1 MKSFEEFKEK
11 TDKCVKEIRD
21 YVNSR
26 EFEINCAAAAINS
39 KTINPTG
46 IFKSEQTGDCNI
58 ILDIECN
65 RSMLVNTMIETAN
78 EIGWKDML
86 DFIGASHMFH
96 EQIEQTREKMQF
108 TSKEALDVLNELSKK
123 SKEDL
128 EKIKNEL

>member
-11 TDKCVKEIRD
+11 NNKLVKEIRN

-26 EFEINCAAAAINS
+26 EFEINCAAAAIS
-39 KTINPTG
+39 AKKFNPTG
-46 IFKSEQTGDCNI
+46 IFKSEIMGDGNI
-58 ILDIECN
+58 ILLIDCN
-65 RSMLVNTMIETAN
+65 KSMLVNTMIETAN

-86 DFIGASHMFH
+86 AFIGSSHMFH
-96 EQIEQTREKMQF
+96 EEFEQTREKIQY
-108 TSKEALDVLNELSKK
+108 TSKEELDVLNELSKK